1 MNFIMYSRD
10 SEGFG
15 MKSGRK
21 LVGRV
26 RVLVKC
32 AEEYVFNLF
41 IYEIS
46 QVCKRERACGRL

>member
-1 MNFIMYSRD
+1 MNFIIYSGD